1 MKNKLFKLKKFL
13 TTLTNKQKIVAVGIV
28 CITSIL
34 IGSLVIFIGSNKEAS
49 VNFARESSKSKKLD
63 QHLKTDK
70 TQKAKSDEQ
79 AKLKAEAD
87 KKAEADQQ
95 AKIKAETEAKT
106 KADNEAKAKAEAEQA
121 QAAQAEQAK
130 AQQEQQAQAVSEQ
143 TSTQATPQ
151 QSYQP
156 SYVADNSQ
164 ATPSYTAPNQGN
176 GGGATTP
183 ATPTAPSTPTVSD
196 DQKWLN
202 AGYIRAPFPEGSGE
216 LANWLADRGYGGY
229 TGNGEGW
236 IRPY

>member
-87 KKAEADQQ
+87 KKAE
-95 AKIKAETEAKT
+95 
-106 KADNEAKAKAEAEQA
+106 ADNEAKAKAEAEQA